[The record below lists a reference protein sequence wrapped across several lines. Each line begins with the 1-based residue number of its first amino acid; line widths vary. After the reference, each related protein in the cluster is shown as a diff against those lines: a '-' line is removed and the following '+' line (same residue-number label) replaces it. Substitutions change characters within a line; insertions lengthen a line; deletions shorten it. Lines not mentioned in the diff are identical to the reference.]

1 MHELTAR
8 QPKRVLLVEDDPGF
22 AFLTKTTLE
31 ERVEGVDVGDE
42 HQSAC
47 ICGKWIISCVDT
59 LAKAT
64 DALRPAPDEFDVI
77 LLDMMLPDG
86 WKEDAVRIIR
96 NAAPDVPIVVQ
107 SGIDDIEL
115 VSTLLLQGEISDY
128 IVKGNSNSPRAL
140 KQAICHA
147 IDFFHTKRA
156 GVEFLNSPRVRAAT
170 KNING
175 EVSDA
180 ARAG

>member
-8 QPKRVLLVEDDPGF
+8 QPKRVLLVEDDPAF

-31 ERVEGVDVGDE
+31 ELVSGVDVGDE

-47 ICGKWIISCVDT
+47 ICGKWIVTCADT

-64 DALRPAPDEFDVI
+64 AALRSNSDEYDLI

-86 WKEDAVRIIR
+86 CREDAVRIVHD
-96 NAAPDVPIVVQ
+96 AAPDVPIVVQ
-107 SGIDDIEL
+107 SGISDIEL
-115 VSTLLLQGEISDY
+115 VSTLLLRGEISDY
-128 IVKGNSNSPRAL
+128 IVKGNANSPRAL
-140 KQAICHA
+140 KQVVCHA
-147 IDFFHTKRA
+147 IDFFHTKCA
-156 GVEFLNSPRVRAAT
+156 GLEFSKSPRVRAAT

-175 EVSDA
+175 ESSTS
-180 ARAG
+180 GQG